1 MKRKE
6 VMAMIR
12 KTPSENS
19 LEDVVLQAFDSI
31 DERVLEMAPN
41 LSPED
46 CWFLVYSAMGYHLG
60 KCKYFGLAFPLEDS
74 AHINILRDLSN
85 GYLEVRNGVV
95 RMGVLELQNLE
106 KILRAPYIKPG
117 SVHISEDVCGGL

>member
-1 MKRKE
+1 
-6 VMAMIR
+6 MIGKILR
-12 KTPSENS
+12 ENS

-31 DERVLEMAPN
+31 DERFLERAPN

-46 CWFLVYSAMGYHLG
+46 CSFLVYSAMGYHLG
-60 KCKYFGLAFPLEDS
+60 KCKYFGLTFPLEDM
-74 AHINILRDLSN
+74 AHINELRDLSN
-85 GYLEVRNGVV
+85 GYIEIRDGIV

-106 KILRAPYIKPG
+106 KILRASYIRPG